1 MLMVHLVVS
10 LLEEHA
16 ICRICCLCHVLTIF
30 IHVQAIFS
38 DDSDDE
44 VETFNPKK
52 VEDPEKKIE
61 VANTALSHLIAGDFL
76 ESLGKELGLEVP
88 HESPPYPT
96 SKAKN
101 PAQKETSNANAGG
114 NANILPVDNKS
125 SSTRNAVSRTS
136 IERWMPDQRETAQEG
151 KSQKNE
157 FTPGN
162 PLNVSDK
169 YKETD
174 KYKGEIGCE
183 RSKEDEKSKL
193 TSSHH
198 KNRSSN
204 SSSEDERSRKRS
216 RRHRYSSD
224 SYSDSS
230 SEYRDQHHSR
240 SKGRSKGSSREKSSS
255 RRKHRKHRDR
265 DSPRRSHNDTEKER
279 TARKKDK
286 KRRRD

>member
-1 MLMVHLVVS
+1 M
-10 LLEEHA
+10 
-16 ICRICCLCHVLTIF
+16 
-30 IHVQAIFS
+30 QAIFS

-44 VETFNPKK
+44 VETFSPKK
-52 VEDPEKKIE
+52 VEDPEKKVE

-88 HESPPYPT
+88 SESPSYSK

-101 PAQKETSNANAGG
+101 PAPQKETSIANAGG
-114 NANILPVDNKS
+114 NANILPVENKS
-125 SSTRNAVSRTS
+125 SSTRNAVSRTLVD
-136 IERWMPDQRETAQEG
+136 RWMPDQMETAQEG

-157 FTPGN
+157 FPPGN
-162 PLNVSDK
+162 PLNGSDK

-174 KYKGEIGCE
+174 KYKGQISRERSEEDE
-183 RSKEDEKSKL
+183 RSKLPSR
-193 TSSHH
+193 HH

-224 SYSDSS
+224 SYRDSS
-230 SEYRDQHHSR
+230 SEYWDRHHSR
-240 SKGRSKGSSREKSSS
+240 SKGRSKGSSQEKSSS

-265 DSPRRSHNDTEKER
+265 DSPSRSYCDTEKER

-286 KRRRD
+286 KRWRD

>member
-1 MLMVHLVVS
+1 MVHLVVS

-16 ICRICCLCHVLTIF
+16 ICRICCLCHVLTMF

-162 PLNVSDK
+162 PVNVS
-169 YKETD
+169 D

-265 DSPRRSHNDTEKER
+265 DSPRRSHNDAEKER

>member
-1 MLMVHLVVS
+1 MVHLVVS

-162 PLNVSDK
+162 PVNVSDK

-265 DSPRRSHNDTEKER
+265 DSPRRSHNDTEKEC